1 MIRANGV
8 ETTMQFP
15 AMDAFIDIFLAIGE
29 YITTEARVLN
39 TFGKIGALRL
49 RAQGPGTMNAGYTWE
64 VVEKPAQAHVLARE
78 EMLYRTEMC
87 GVPGAGT
94 TVEQVRSLKAYYDAV
109 FA

>member
-8 ETTMQFP
+8 ETTMDFK
-15 AMDAFIDIFLAIGE
+15 AVDAFIDLFLAIGE

-64 VVEKPAQAHVLARE
+64 VSSDAQAKAIALE
-78 EMLYRTEMC
+78 ELLYRTEMC